1 MNQQLP
7 LQEQKRVLDPAT
19 IVRIFNLQN
28 GDFVADF
35 GSGNGYFV
43 IPLAKSVAP
52 NGKVFAIDIQRDML
66 DVARAKSKL
75 ENLHNVEYIWSD
87 LEQPNGSKLKDDFVD
102 LVLATNIL
110 HQCDQKEAIIK
121 EAHRILRATGRFGL
135 IEWETGEKA
144 SNFGPPNEMR
154 ISKEAA
160 ISLYNNQSF
169 SVEKEFDAGSNHYG
183 IIFVKKASI

>member
-1 MNQQLP
+1 MDQQLS

-19 IVRIFNLQN
+19 AVRLFDLKN

-52 NGKVFAIDIQRDML
+52 DGKVFAIDIQRDML
-66 DVARAKSKL
+66 DVVRAKSKL
-75 ENLHNVEYIWSD
+75 ENLHNIEYIWSD
-87 LEQPNGSKLKDDFVD
+87 LEQPQGSKLKDDFVD
-102 LVLATNIL
+102 FVLATNIL
-110 HQCDQKEAIIK
+110 HQSDQKEAIIK
-121 EAHRILRATGRFGL
+121 EASRILRSTGRFAL

-144 SNFGPPNEMR
+144 STFGPPNEMR

-160 ISLYNNQSF
+160 INLYANQSF
-169 SVEKEFDAGSNHYG
+169 SVQEEFDAGSNHYG
-183 IIFVKKASI
+183 IIFVKKI